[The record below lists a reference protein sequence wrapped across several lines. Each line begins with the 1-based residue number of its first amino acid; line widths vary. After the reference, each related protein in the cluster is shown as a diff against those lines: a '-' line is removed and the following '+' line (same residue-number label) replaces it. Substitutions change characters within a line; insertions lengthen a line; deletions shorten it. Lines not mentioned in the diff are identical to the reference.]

1 MDTNNMKNMV
11 ILRNLQSNIVD
22 EAYIVFKNNVKIHKV
37 EKIDKRKKDIKEEK
51 LQSKDYMVKE
61 AEMIVNDYISKIEKK
76 EYELGSGSKKLKNK
90 YKKLKA
96 ATIFLSVF
104 SILSLILILLK

>member
-37 EKIDKRKKDIKEEK
+37 QKIDKRKTGESKEK
-51 LQSKDYMVKE
+51 QNPKDYMVKE
-61 AEMIVNDYISKIEKK
+61 AEMIVRDYISKIEKK
-76 EYELGSGSKKLKNK
+76 EYELGNRRQKIKR
-90 YKKLKA
+90 
-96 ATIFLSVF
+96 
-104 SILSLILILLK
+104 